1 METIDEVVEVFFDFS
16 FEDDG
21 FGESA
26 VFEAAAFGSGFAFGG
41 SSPARFGSVDTGGFD
56 LFIAAHDCDWILAH
70 GWWEQ
75 WGREGRKRLTYWCLW
90 TRETL

>member
-1 METIDEVVEVFFDFS
+1 
-16 FEDDG
+16 
-21 FGESA
+21 
-26 VFEAAAFGSGFAFGG
+26 
-41 SSPARFGSVDTGGFD
+41 